1 MKTYSPTPRD
11 IDRNWYVLDAEGVV
25 LGRLATQ
32 AATILRGKHK
42 PSFAPHMDMGDHV
55 IIINAKGVALTGD
68 KLRTKMAYRHS
79 GYPGGLTATSYG
91 TLLAERPS
99 RAVEKAVRGMLPK
112 TSLGRQMLT
121 KLRVYDGPTHEH
133 QAQQPVALA
142 AGEFPR
148 WNGLPGREAP
158 ALAVVKS
165 APAKA
170 PTEAKTAPAAVTAV
184 PKPAPAKAAAA
195 PAKKPAAAKPAA
207 VKKAAAKKPVAKAAP
222 KKAAAKKPVAKKAA
236 AKKPVAKKPVAK
248 KPAAKKPAPKKSK
261 GA

>member
-11 IDRNWYVLDAEGVV
+11 IDRHWYVLDAEGVV

-68 KLRTKMAYRHS
+68 KARSKMAYRHS

-112 TSLGRQMLT
+112 NSLGRQMLS

-148 WNGLPGREAP
+148 WNGLPGREVE
-158 ALAVVKS
+158 LTVVKS
-165 APAKA
+165 APTKA
-170 PTEAKTAPAAVTAV
+170 PAVEPASAEAPAAVA
-184 PKPAPAKAAAA
+184 
-195 PAKKPAAAKPAA
+195 PAAAKPAA
-207 VKKAAAKKPVAKAAP
+207 SKKPAAAKAAPKNVAAKKPAAKKPVAT
-222 KKAAAKKPVAKKAA
+222 KKSAAKKTVA
-236 AKKPVAKKPVAK
+236 AKKVAAKKS
-248 KPAAKKPAPKKSK
+248 AAKKPAPKKSK